1 MANEFG
7 GTALYATW
15 IWSGGTVVLNTDY
28 RNFSY
33 TPSIEFMNANAG
45 ADVAPVRLPYMK
57 DGAVTC
63 EILMLSNMGTAVI
76 AAYAEGNVGTL
87 IWGEAG
93 TATGAPKVTLP
104 AISQGATRNSPYSD
118 VVTMTL
124 SWLQNGTRVDGV
136 Y

>member
-33 TPSIEFMNANAG
+33 TPSVTFMDAAAG
-45 ADVAPVRLPYMK
+45 ADVTPTRLQYMK
-57 DGAVTC
+57 DGAVNA

-76 AAYAEGNVGTL
+76 AAFSEGVSGTL
-87 IWGEAG
+87 VWGEAG

-104 AISQGATRNSPYSD
+104 AICEGATRNSVYND
-118 VVTMTL
+118 VTTL
-124 SWLQNGTRVDGV
+124 SVSWLQNGARVEAV

>member
-33 TPSIEFMNANAG
+33 QPSITFMDANAG
-45 ADVAPVRLPYMK
+45 ADVSPVRLPYMK
-57 DGAVTC
+57 DGRVTANV
-63 EILMLSNMGTAVI
+63 LMLNNMGTAVA
-76 AAYAEGNVGTL
+76 AAYAEGTNGTL
-87 IWGEAG
+87 VWGEAG
-93 TATGAPKVTLP
+93 TAAGSPKVTLP
-104 AISQGATRNSPYSD
+104 AICEGAGRNSAYSD
-118 VVTMTL
+118 VTTLAL
-124 SWLQNGTRVDGV
+124 SWLQNGTRVDGA